1 MEHMKLSTSRD
12 FRINVAQLSSA
23 LEEQDS
29 ESEEEEEEEADVSE
43 AGPAD
48 TSDTTVPPNPEDQAS
63 SSDQVRGFSQGTHSN
78 CIF

>member
-12 FRINVAQLSSA
+12 FRINVAQLSST

-29 ESEEEEEEEADVSE
+29 ESESEEADVSE

-48 TSDTTVPPNPEDQAS
+48 TSDTTIAPNPDQAS
-63 SSDQVRGFSQGTHSN
+63 SSDQVRGS
-78 CIF
+78 